1 VSDLTKLEK
10 FLDDDYLAAY
20 LDGHVK
26 GSIAYQIQALRAK
39 LGLNQAEFGELI
51 GMPQSVVSRLEGTEY
66 GGTNVNTLLKI
77 AIGLKIGLKIRFC
90 GFEEILDADVSPSA
104 LAAENIQETV
114 NRLGTQTAPRLAD
127 TGARVHAIVSTTGSQ
142 KSWQMQKT
150 PHVFHGSGTLNSVR
164 YMPTELQPASLR
176 YNSDV

>member
-1 VSDLTKLEK
+1 
-10 FLDDDYLAAY
+10 
-20 LDGHVK
+20 
-26 GSIAYQIQALRAK
+26 
-39 LGLNQAEFGELI
+39 
-51 GMPQSVVSRLEGTEY
+51 MPQSVVSRLEGTEY

-142 KSWQMQKT
+142 KSDAENAARVPRIRDPQR
-150 PHVFHGSGTLNSVR
+150 S
-164 YMPTELQPASLR
+164 
-176 YNSDV
+176 